1 MASYGL
7 GSYWGAVVMRAR
19 RAASLALIAVVLI
32 HTSIVTTGLSNTSGS
47 RASVTPAPS
56 LPAMIVNTGTTVA
69 SSRATETIS
78 WSQRAAD
85 PRAVN
90 VSPVLGEGWDALAF
104 SPEGLTPPDVQ
115 VAVGPE
121 HVVEAVNIEL
131 GVYSKLGASMATY
144 VLPIIFSTGSDSLG
158 DPRIQYDGLSGRWF
172 VTVGDF
178 STGQVLIA
186 ASKSTDPT
194 DGWSTY
200 RVPSSPTPECLDQPI
215 LGVGTLNVIVSVNVY
230 SDCFSATYTYNG
242 AQFWVVNKTDLTTG
256 ALSPSVWLSSR
267 YVTDFS
273 IHPVR
278 MDGLSPIQYM
288 VATFWEVSNDTS
300 NVLQLFDL
308 SGSPPGAVAVSETDL
323 AMTMADLPPP
333 SRQLGTFYTLD
344 TADFRTADAVWSRGI
359 LWLGFNEVCK
369 GILWT
374 ACVRLIELDTNASV
388 IRQDFR
394 LSSTSQNYFYPA
406 LAVDAAG
413 NLALLAG
420 YASDND
426 YPGLIATGRLTGDPP
441 GVLQPP
447 VLVRPGSGGDR
458 SSGHANPS
466 QCRYGDYFGAS
477 ADPSDPTQLWLAG
490 EFGRGSTLGW
500 GTYISPVRMKAML
513 MLNYSVDSGPVPSRG
528 PMLHFVLNGTTN
540 SIVLGT
546 DSTAFLPDPGTAWY
560 IDPSFM
566 TTSGQARYV
575 SQTSDAPNLAGVA
588 NRSVS
593 NSFRYQVQYP
603 LTIDASSGGSV
614 AYGSNSTPG
623 IVPSG
628 TKDIVYEFAGRT
640 VNLTARPA
648 SIFGGFAGWSGDLAG
663 TGTPQP
669 MRSSQARTITAPF
682 ALNWAL
688 IAAIGTVIVIA
699 AVTATG
705 FLRRRRRRAA
715 PPPIPPVSPVPPI
728 P

>member
-242 AQFWVVNKTDLTTG
+242 AQCWVVNKTDLTTG

-278 MDGLSPIQYM
+278 MDGLSSIQYM

-300 NVLQLFDL
+300 NVLQLFDV

-333 SRQLGTFYTLD
+333 SRQLGTFYALD

-359 LWLGFNEVCK
+359 LWLGFNEVGK

-374 ACVRLIELDTNASV
+374 ACGRLIELGTNTSGM
-388 IRQDFR
+388 RQGFR
-394 LSSTSQNYFYPA
+394 VSST
-406 LAVDAAG
+406 
-413 NLALLAG
+413 
-420 YASDND
+420 
-426 YPGLIATGRLTGDPP
+426 R
-441 GVLQPP
+441 
-447 VLVRPGSGGDR
+447 
-458 SSGHANPS
+458 
-466 QCRYGDYFGAS
+466 
-477 ADPSDPTQLWLAG
+477 
-490 EFGRGSTLGW
+490 
-500 GTYISPVRMKAML
+500 
-513 MLNYSVDSGPVPSRG
+513 LNYSVDSGPVPSRG
-528 PMLHFVLNGTTN
+528 PMLHFVLNGTPDSTV
-540 SIVLGT
+540 IGT
-546 DSTAFLPDPGTAWY
+546 DSTTFLADPGTAWY

-603 LTIDASSGGSV
+603 LTIDATSGGSV

-628 TKDIVYEFAGRT
+628 TKDIVYVFAGRT
-640 VNLTARPA
+640 VNLTARPT
-648 SIFGGFAGWSGDLAG
+648 SIFWVFAGWTGDLVG
-663 TGTPQP
+663 TATSQSIAIGQP
-669 MRSSQARTITAPF
+669 RSIVARF
-682 ALNWAL
+682 AMNWAL

-728 P
+728 APVSQIPPPQSPPEGPPPPT